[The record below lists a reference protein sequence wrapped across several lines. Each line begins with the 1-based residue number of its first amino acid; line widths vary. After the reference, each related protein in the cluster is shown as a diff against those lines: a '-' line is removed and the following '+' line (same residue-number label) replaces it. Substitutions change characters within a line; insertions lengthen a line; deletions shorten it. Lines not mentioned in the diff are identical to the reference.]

1 MSMILIGGIAAVA
14 LVGVAILVSL
24 IFRRVVPTN
33 MVHIVQSS
41 KKTTSYGTGQAA
53 GNVYYEWPASLPVV
67 GVTVSMMP
75 VSNFDLELKG
85 YTAYDKDRVPFAA
98 DITAFFQ
105 IEDTNIAA
113 QRVENF
119 SELRGQLQS
128 IVQGAVRKIL
138 ASDNIDSIMLERS
151 KFGEEFTKEVA
162 EELKSWGVKPVKNME
177 LMDIRD
183 AEGSQVIENIMA
195 KKKSKIEMESRVE
208 VAQNRRDAEIAEIE
222 AKQSTDV
229 RDQEAAQIVGQR
241 TADKDR
247 EVGIANERAQQDIK
261 EQQRETAER
270 NMAIRKVEEVR
281 QAEIDKEKAIVKAGQ
296 DRETTVIIADGELE
310 AERKSAEGIKVKG
323 EAEAE
328 AKKLMELAPIR
339 AQIELAQEIGDNE
352 GYQQYLILL
361 EAIAAQKD
369 VGIAQ
374 ANALVNADLKVIA
387 NAGGTAEGVNTIAG
401 ALSAKGGTNMAAM
414 LESLAQSP
422 LGKQMIDRL
431 TGSATAGIAKAANG
445 GDTPP
450 STPTGGDNA

>member
-1 MSMILIGGIAAVA
+1 MSIILIGGIAVA
-14 LVGVAILVSL
+14 SLVGLVVILAL

-41 KKTTSYGTGQAA
+41 KKTTSYGTGKEN
-53 GNVYYEWPASLPVV
+53 GNVYYQWPSWVTMF
-67 GVTVSMMP
+67 GVTVSTMP

-119 SELRGQLQS
+119 GELRAQLQS
-128 IVQGAVRKIL
+128 IVQGVVRKIL

-151 KFGEEFTKEVA
+151 KFGEAFTEEVT
-162 EELKSWGVKPVKNME
+162 EELKNWGVKPVKNME

-222 AKQSTDV
+222 ARQATDV

-241 TADKDR
+241 TAEKDKA
-247 EVGIANERAQQDIK
+247 VGIANEQAQQDIK
-261 EQQRETAER
+261 EQQRETTER
-270 NMAIRKVEEVR
+270 EMSIAKVREVR
-281 QAEIDKEKAIVKAGQ
+281 QAEIDKEKAVVKAGEE
-296 DRETTVIIADGELE
+296 RETTIIVAEGQLE
-310 AERKSAEGIKVKG
+310 AERKNAEGIKVKG

-339 AQIELAQEIGDNE
+339 AQIELAQEIGENE
-352 GYQQYLILL
+352 GYQQYLVAI
-361 EAIAAQKD
+361 EAIAAQLQ
-369 VGIAQ
+369 VGVAQ
-374 ANALVNADLKVIA
+374 AKALEAADIKVIA
-387 NAGGTAEGVNTIAG
+387 NGGSASEGMNGAAGI
-401 ALSAKGGTNMAAM
+401 LSSKTGQNLNGM
-414 LESLAQSP
+414 LETLAQSDQ
-422 LGKQMIDRL
+422 GKKLVDMI
-431 TGSATAGIAKAANG
+431 TGFASSGGLAKAISNTDDKG
-445 GDTPP
+445 GND
-450 STPTGGDNA
+450 A